1 MPQEARLFVK
11 TGLIYLA
18 LTFVLGGVLLMLEAL
33 GRPAPDAFAIEH
45 AHFGAVGW
53 LVNILIRN
61 RAMNVTT
68 RS

>member
-1 MPQEARLFVK
+1 LV
-11 TGLIYLA
+11 
-18 LTFVLGGVLLMLEAL
+18 GGVLLMFEAL
-33 GRPAPDAFAIEH
+33 GRPTPDALAIEH

>member
-1 MPQEARLFVK
+1 LV
-11 TGLIYLA
+11 
-18 LTFVLGGVLLMLEAL
+18 GGVLLMFEAL
-33 GRPAPDAFAIEH
+33 GRPTPDAFAIEL
-45 AHFGAVGW
+45 AHFGAVGR